1 MQALAALMTLV
12 AALVLLP
19 FAFGSE
25 SQFSQRADT
34 VSEASA
40 YQLEAFARAAWHLAR
55 TGATGSL
62 DRGAMILPSGFA
74 DDPARPYQARV
85 EGNYLYVWQTSPKPE
100 DQRQE
105 LVLPAADVSV
115 DVGMSA
121 ASSIDFRDGDTA
133 PRPAWLPYPNLVV
146 RLRI

>member
-1 MQALAALMTLV
+1 MQALLVFMVSLV
-12 AALVLLP
+12 AIALL
-19 FAFGSE
+19 AFSSPEDSAFRQGE
-25 SQFSQRADT
+25 ITA
-34 VSEASA
+34 SEARA
-40 YQLEAFARAAWHLAR
+40 YQLETFTRSAWHLAR

-62 DRGAMILPSGFA
+62 DRGAMILPPGFT

-85 EGNYLYVWQTSPKPE
+85 EGNYLYVWETSGKPE

-105 LVLPAADVSV
+105 LILPTADITV
-115 DVGMSA
+115 DVGKSA
-121 ASSIDFRDGDTA
+121 ASSITFRNGGTA